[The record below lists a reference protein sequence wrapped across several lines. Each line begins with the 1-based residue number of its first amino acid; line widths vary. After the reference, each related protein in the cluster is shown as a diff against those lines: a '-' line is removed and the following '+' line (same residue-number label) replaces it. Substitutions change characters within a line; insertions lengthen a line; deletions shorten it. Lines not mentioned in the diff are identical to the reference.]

1 MSVSVTIGGAKA
13 APPAKME
20 HKVCSAPQDG
30 ASAQALRASRYG
42 WLGWLLLIGFFA
54 LYYAAYFS
62 PVLVHGG
69 TLAPGDGEV
78 YYLSYF
84 DLPIFQFWND
94 SILSGFPVIADIQAQ
109 TLYPLRWLSPNYNVL
124 VVSAYV
130 VAAVGTFG
138 LAFAQTGSR
147 VAALFSAFVVSGSAF
162 MMGHLGHLGIVHS
175 AAWVPAILWALAS
188 LSRTLSWRAVA
199 FGALSVAMCLLGGH
213 PQISIVGLLFAGTYA
228 VVEIGLSAT
237 GYGRGYALRLLVR
250 VFALFM
256 IGLLLASPT
265 LIGTLQ
271 SAAGGMRGNW
281 SVGEFNSFS
290 HTWSSLRLALLPH
303 LYGAHPAGP
312 YGAYGGPFNITELA
326 VYAGLLPWMLACF
339 ALPQCVRQV
348 RVAFWMASA
357 VVSFLLC
364 VGTLTPLGEI
374 VYELPLLGRF
384 RAQAR
389 FGYLGIL
396 CLTMLSAH
404 GLAAILSN
412 RLSPRARGASVAALL
427 LVLGI
432 AAFWL
437 SRGLPEA
444 PSAELQLGLKVSMVF
459 GALSLAGVAL
469 VVWRSRRVVA
479 LALVALVALDLA
491 SFGWFYEWRY
501 ASPTLASLPADSARL
516 VDTIKDGGGRLLP
529 MGAERWG
536 PNALRPNIN
545 MRYGVPSVV
554 GYGPLLSSRYAGA
567 TGADTVGGFPRLPF
581 DAPLLDVLG
590 VRWLAG
596 ELQDVQPVLMGAGC
610 GLDTGLNRVRATLPT
625 GVPVRAVRV
634 VSHMSCSQSIPAGH
648 PIATMEF
655 SNAGVLPLRSVISA
669 GNGTAEWAWD
679 RPDVRASVAHP
690 RSHVADTFEAE
701 GTRGL
706 WFDAV
711 LDVPDAPSRGESIV
725 VSLMPDNAVPFKIR
739 SIEYEGEDGAW
750 HPLPLG
756 PDMSESSALLSPP
769 MLSEGLPAVRER
781 RGYAGAAWAVCSVR
795 AVPLA
800 DMADLLRSRN
810 QLDARRTA
818 LVEQPLEFDV
828 ACREPPAVTVQE
840 HRHGYWRVR
849 SVGQEGNALIV
860 ISEAYAA
867 GWRARIDGADTQLIP
882 LYGVVMGVRVPEGT
896 HEIELSYR
904 PRWLSVALVLAGL
917 GLLTTILL
925 MSWGLYRSR
934 VWLQN
939 TKE

>member
-1 MSVSVTIGGAKA
+1 MSVTPGDANAVARIE
-13 APPAKME
+13 ME
-20 HKVCSAPQDG
+20 HRVYRAQQDG
-30 ASAQALRASRYG
+30 AAALALRAHRYG
-42 WLGWLLLIGFFA
+42 WVGWLLLVGLFS

-84 DLPIFQFWND
+84 DLPVFQFWND

-109 TLYPLRWLSPNYNVL
+109 TLYPLRWLSPSYNVL
-124 VVSAYV
+124 VLSAYV

-138 LAFAQTGSR
+138 LALTQTGSR

-175 AAWVPAILWALAS
+175 AAWVPAILWSLAS

-199 FGALSVAMCLLGGH
+199 CGALSVAMCLLGGH

-228 VVEIGLSAT
+228 VLELGLSAT
-237 GYGRGYALRLLVR
+237 GYGRAHALRLLVR
-250 VFALFM
+250 VFLLFL
-256 IGLLLASPT
+256 IGLLMASPT
-265 LIGTLQ
+265 LVGTLQ

-326 VYAGLLPWMLACF
+326 IYAGLLPWMLACF
-339 ALPQCVRQV
+339 ALPHCVRQP
-348 RVAFWMASA
+348 RVAFWLVSA

-364 VGTLTPLGEI
+364 VGTLTPLGEL

-396 CLTMLSAH
+396 CLTMLSAQ
-404 GLAAILSN
+404 GLSAMLAN
-412 RLSPRARGASVAALL
+412 GLSPRARGVSVLALL
-427 LVLGI
+427 LMLGT
-432 AAFWL
+432 AAWWL
-437 SRGLPEA
+437 VRGLPH
-444 PSAELQLGLKVSMVF
+444 PLSAELSLALKVSALTA
-459 GALSLAGVAL
+459 ALSLAGVAL
-469 VVWRSRRVVA
+469 IAWRGSRTIA

-501 ASPTLASLPADSARL
+501 ASPKLAPLPADSAEL
-516 VDTIKDGGGRLLP
+516 VGTLKQGGGRLLP
-529 MGAERWG
+529 IGAERWG

-567 TGADTVGGFPRLPF
+567 TGADTVGGFPRVPI

-596 ELQDVQPVLMGAGC
+596 DLQDVQPVLMGAGC
-610 GLDTGLNRVRATLPT
+610 GLDTGLNRVRATLPP

-634 VSHMSCSQSIPAGH
+634 VSHMSCSQSTPTGH
-648 PIATMEF
+648 PIATVEF
-655 SNAGVLPLRSVISA
+655 SSA
-669 GNGTAEWAWD
+669 GAPSLRKVIAAGDGTAEWAWD
-679 RPDVRASVAHP
+679 RPDVRASVAHL

-711 LDVPDAPSRGESIV
+711 LDVPDAPSRGENII
-725 VSLMPDNAVPFKIR
+725 VSLMADNAVPFKVR
-739 SIEYEGEDGAW
+739 SIEYEDDGGEW
-750 HPLPLG
+750 HPVPLG
-756 PDMSESSALLSPP
+756 PEVGDDAALLGAPIRA
-769 MLSEGLPAVRER
+769 EGLPVVRER
-781 RGYAGAAWAVCSVR
+781 RGYAGAAWSVCSIR
-795 AVPLA
+795 AVPLSE
-800 DMADLLRSRN
+800 MADFLRSRN
-810 QLDARRTA
+810 KLNARRTA
-818 LVEQPLEFDV
+818 LVEQPLKLES
-828 ACREPPAVTVQE
+828 ACRQPPAVTVQE
-840 HRHGYWRVR
+840 RHDGYWRVR
-849 SVGQEGNALIV
+849 SVGQDGASLLV
-860 ISEAYAA
+860 VSEAYAA
-867 GWRARIDGADTQLIP
+867 GWRAWIDGAEAPLVP
-882 LYGVVMGVRVPEGT
+882 LYGIVMGVKVPKGA
-896 HEIELSYR
+896 HEIELRYR
-904 PRWLSVALVLAGL
+904 PGWLSVTLVLAGL
-917 GLLTTILL
+917 SLLTAILL
-925 MSWGLYRSR
+925 MFWGLYRSGAR
-934 VWLQN
+934 PQN